1 MVQISAIIC
10 AYNEE
15 TTIES
20 ILFSISKIPIITEI
34 IVVNDGSI
42 DRTGDIIK
50 RVKSKMNINDIHLTQ
65 NMGKG
70 YALAKGIENAGSEYL
85 VFIDADLSNLNFEH
99 IQELINPV
107 LSNEADMVLGQAT
120 DTRINH
126 NINPFK
132 YFSGQRAV
140 KKSDIFSILNRI
152 KPSRFGVETIINLH
166 YQATNK
172 RIKYIN
178 LHHLAHPTKFDKTDS
193 HIALKEFFLEGHQ
206 IFSTTM
212 NNMDLVG
219 RSIKNSISNNF
230 NIHI

>member
-1 MVQISAIIC
+1 MVQISVIIC

-15 TTIES
+15 ITIENM
-20 ILFSISKIPIITEI
+20 LVSISKIPIVNEI

-50 RVKSKMNINDIHLTQ
+50 NLKTIIRISDIHLAQ

-70 YALAKGIENAGSEYL
+70 YALAKGIEKAGSEYL
-85 VFIDADLSNLNFEH
+85 VFIDADLSNLNCGH

-107 LSNEADMVLGQAT
+107 ITNKADMVLGQAT

-132 YFSGQRAV
+132 YFSGQRALR
-140 KKSDIFSILNRI
+140 KKDIFPILDRI

-166 YQATNK
+166 YQAKNK
-172 RIKYIN
+172 KIKYVN
-178 LHHLAHPTKFDKTDS
+178 LHHLIHPTKFDKTDS

-219 RSIKNSISNNF
+219 KSIKNSISNSF